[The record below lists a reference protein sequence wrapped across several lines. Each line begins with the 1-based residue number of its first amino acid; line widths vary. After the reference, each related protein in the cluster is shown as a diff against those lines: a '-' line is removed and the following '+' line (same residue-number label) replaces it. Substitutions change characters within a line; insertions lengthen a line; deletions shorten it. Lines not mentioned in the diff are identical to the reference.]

1 MKLKNVALL
10 VAALTCIAGSTALA
24 AEKVNIKSSNADSYD
39 VVQVMTTKD
48 KDYYQYYNS
57 AYQYAVDI
65 PRSATAADM
74 TTDGDGAY
82 FQDPKDDAVFRTYAA
97 KNTMG
102 FSIDELYNMAIGMN
116 ESPEL
121 TTNIK
126 TKDSYAIGWTDG
138 KTSYYHELYINDKN
152 KTYVAFTVTYPTDK
166 RDKYQTIISHMSRT
180 FLPNVRM

>member
-24 AEKVNIKSSNADSYD
+24 AEKVSIKSANADSYD

-48 KDYYQYYNS
+48 KDYYQYYNRT
-57 AYQYAVDI
+57 YQYAVDI
-65 PRSATAADM
+65 PRSATTADM
-74 TTDGDGAY
+74 TVDGDGAY

-97 KNTMG
+97 KNAMG
-102 FSIDELYNMAIGMN
+102 FSIDELYNMAVGMN

-138 KTSYYHELYINDKN
+138 KTSYYHELYLNDKD

-166 RDKYQTIISHMSRT
+166 RDKYQAIISHMSRT
-180 FLPNVRM
+180 FLPNVQM

>member
-1 MKLKNVALL
+1 
-10 VAALTCIAGSTALA
+10 
-24 AEKVNIKSSNADSYD
+24 
-39 VVQVMTTKD
+39 MTTKD

-102 FSIDELYNMAIGMN
+102 FPSMN
-116 ESPEL
+116 C
-121 TTNIK
+121 TTWL
-126 TKDSYAIGWTDG
+126 SA
-138 KTSYYHELYINDKN
+138 
-152 KTYVAFTVTYPTDK
+152 
-166 RDKYQTIISHMSRT
+166 
-180 FLPNVRM
+180 

>member
-74 TTDGDGAY
+74 TTDG
-82 FQDPKDDAVFRTYAA
+82 
-97 KNTMG
+97 
-102 FSIDELYNMAIGMN
+102 
-116 ESPEL
+116 
-121 TTNIK
+121 
-126 TKDSYAIGWTDG
+126 
-138 KTSYYHELYINDKN
+138 
-152 KTYVAFTVTYPTDK
+152 AFTLGCAVSATAASSP
-166 RDKYQTIISHMSRT
+166 RHWSGA
-180 FLPNVRM
+180 

>member
-1 MKLKNVALL
+1 
-10 VAALTCIAGSTALA
+10 
-24 AEKVNIKSSNADSYD
+24 
-39 VVQVMTTKD
+39 
-48 KDYYQYYNS
+48 
-57 AYQYAVDI
+57 
-65 PRSATAADM
+65 
-74 TTDGDGAY
+74 
-82 FQDPKDDAVFRTYAA
+82 
-97 KNTMG
+97 MG
-102 FSIDELYNMAIGMN
+102 FSIDELYNMAVGMN

-166 RDKYQTIISHMSRT
+166 RDKYQAIISHMSRT